1 MHFCGL
7 YLQCMKFRWIKVYVC
22 VLRPTVRHYVTLP
35 YIAYLVFIFC
45 YEHTVL
51 CRSFV
56 LLAKPWNLLDI
67 VFHYL
72 LLSTEEMQERMQESL
87 TSVVYSRKGLAQCPH
102 PPCCFSIRSRRTQI
116 IFICSSERKSKGRS
130 LRWKWMCGRSW
141 RAPNHATTR
150 RLRLNTASLTSVACW
165 RDWRRWRRLSPKR
178 VMVR

>member
-1 MHFCGL
+1 M
-7 YLQCMKFRWIKVYVC
+7 C

-51 CRSFV
+51 RRSFV
-56 LLAKPWNLLDI
+56 LLVKPWNLLDI

-102 PPCCFSIRSRRTQI
+102 PPCCFSVRSRKTLI
-116 IFICSSERKSKGRS
+116 ILSAPQREKAKG
-130 LRWKWMCGRSW
+130 G
-141 RAPNHATTR
+141 A
-150 RLRLNTASLTSVACW
+150 
-165 RDWRRWRRLSPKR
+165 
-178 VMVR
+178 